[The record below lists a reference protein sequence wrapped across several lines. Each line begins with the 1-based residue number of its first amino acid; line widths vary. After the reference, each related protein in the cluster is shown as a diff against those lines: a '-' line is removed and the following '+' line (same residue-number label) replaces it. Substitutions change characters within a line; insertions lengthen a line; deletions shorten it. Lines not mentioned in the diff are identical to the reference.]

1 MLRVIE
7 CRQVHQRQIGM
18 LELDQ
23 SCRKL
28 RPVFVS
34 GDGFVDS
41 VRVRAEVLLES
52 VQQAWGGHDAEQLAV
67 IRRSG
72 SPILWQVP
80 IDARR
85 DRHWPMYVGG
95 GQMRRMGDVPESWD
109 LDVFR
114 IPIPAAL
121 VLSQRVERGVGVNSV
136 CGW

>member
-1 MLRVIE
+1 AHREVGAVL
-7 CRQVHQRQIGM
+7 
-18 LELDQ
+18 
-23 SCRKL
+23 
-28 RPVFVS
+28 VS

-41 VRVRAEVLLES
+41 VRVRPEVLLQS
-52 VQQAWGGHDAEQLAV
+52 VQEAWRGYDAEQLAV

-80 IDARR
+80 IDARC

-95 GQMRRMGDVPESWD
+95 GQMRRVGDVPESWD

-121 VLSQRVERGVGVNSV
+121 VFSKRVERGVRVNPM